1 MSHAINLPPLEIRQ
15 RNFASSCLGV
25 CNRRFAI
32 YQVDTHAPPF
42 WCVEIGP
49 NNKPTGPATTY
60 TNHADAVA
68 CVSNW
73 ARGYLVGRQ
82 FPHVAVGE
90 HDDTPALDDTFH
102 RIEMDV

>member
-1 MSHAINLPPLEIRQ
+1 MSHTINLPPLEIRP

-32 YQVDTHAPPF
+32 YQVDTSAPPF

-49 NNKPTGPATTY
+49 NNKPQGPATKY

-68 CVSNW
+68 CISNW
-73 ARGYLVGRQ
+73 ARGYLTGR
-82 FPHVAVGE
+82 
-90 HDDTPALDDTFH
+90 
-102 RIEMDV
+102 